1 MYYHG
6 VEKYVDEFIKNFDEH
21 YSIILNEDVPILERP
36 STRIG
41 GTLTDSRLHDKD
53 FWKKQLGILEEAI
66 EMIKSLDCEECEKIA
81 LRKKILEIRLTP
93 MYMLGIKYDEYY
105 FDDESGK
112 KAHWESFFQD
122 CEELGY
128 VYYREGGKLERLKNL
143 VFG

>member
-1 MYYHG
+1 
-6 VEKYVDEFIKNFDEH
+6 
-21 YSIILNEDVPILERP
+21 
-36 STRIG
+36 
-41 GTLTDSRLHDKD
+41 
-53 FWKKQLGILEEAI
+53 
-66 EMIKSLDCEECEKIA
+66 
-81 LRKKILEIRLTP
+81 
-93 MYMLGIKYDEYY
+93 MLGIKYDEYY